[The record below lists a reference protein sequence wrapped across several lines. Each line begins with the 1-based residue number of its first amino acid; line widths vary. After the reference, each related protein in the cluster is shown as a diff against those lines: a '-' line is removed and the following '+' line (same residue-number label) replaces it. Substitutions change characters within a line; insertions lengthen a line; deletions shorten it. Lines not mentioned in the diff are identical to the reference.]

1 MQYIVQVKD
10 LDGKTTYYCAKN
22 KYEATLYSNSTP
34 KYVHIF
40 SAQEFLNSLPK
51 LPINWDEYKN
61 KIDDYLL

>member
-22 KYEATLYSNSTP
+22 KYEAQLYRDSTP

-40 SAQEFLNSLPK
+40 SSQEFLNSLPK
-51 LPINWDEYKN
+51 LPINWKDFDGKL
-61 KIDDYLL
+61 DDYLL